1 MILYIFALAVF
12 MVLIC
17 CLLCRFLDSLI
28 IFADIGILE
37 ILSVIV
43 SIAIIIFGIW
53 MALSLVFS
61 LK

>member
-17 CLLCRFLDSLI
+17 CLICRFLDSLI
-28 IFADIGILE
+28 IFADIGIPE
-37 ILSVIV
+37 ILSVVV

-53 MALSLVFS
+53 VTLFFIFS
-61 LK
+61 PK

>member
-17 CLLCRFLDSLI
+17 CLICRFLDGLI
-28 IFADIGILE
+28 IFADIGIPE
-37 ILSVIV
+37 ILSVVV

-53 MALSLVFS
+53 VTLSFIFS
-61 LK
+61 PK